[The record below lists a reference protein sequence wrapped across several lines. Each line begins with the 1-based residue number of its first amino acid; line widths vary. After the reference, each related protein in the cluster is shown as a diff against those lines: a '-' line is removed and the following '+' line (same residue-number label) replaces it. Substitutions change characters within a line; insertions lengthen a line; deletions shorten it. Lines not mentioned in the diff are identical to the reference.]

1 MSKKFIALFVA
12 FVMIFTLGINVFAA
26 NADMRLASGE
36 TAEMLD
42 NAAGNAAAGDTGKAS
57 GSAPGGNA
65 AQGETQ
71 QQTTNGQNSAQA
83 ADGHSTQGQA
93 AAQGA
98 DAQSAMPR
106 ATRTMDNSEAI
117 VEQNKT
123 KNNAMMNDELSED
136 TALSRYSSR
145 RVALPPDIQGTKY
158 EEAAEV
164 LGALGIMV
172 GDAEDGAFRP
182 NDNILRSEMAK
193 VAVYSVGLEDLANGA
208 NAPTRFPDVPR
219 DHWANGAINVAEQ
232 QGMVIGDD
240 VGTFRPDDPVLLQ
253 EAVTIVVR
261 ALGYEPVANDRGGY
275 PAGFMAVASE
285 NQLLKGIAAA
295 GATAAK
301 RGDVAQLVLNALTT
315 NLMEQTGFGSNV
327 VYEVVDKTLLY
338 DRLNVE
344 KAYGQI
350 TGTSETTLTGGSTA
364 ASDRIMINN
373 NTFIEGDTMAR
384 QYLGYNVVYYARVDS
399 TSDEKTL
406 ILVRPQDSKN
416 NVLTINARDIVSV
429 TGDTGANK
437 TVTYWRTNTN
447 DQNAKTA
454 SIVAEPVYIY
464 NGKYIATLSNEQLK
478 PATGNMIL
486 LDTDVNNVYD
496 IVFVNNFTN
505 LVVETVSTVT
515 GRVTDKYNNGSLLLD
530 PENTDVMFTL
540 VKDGVEIEPK
550 DLVEWNVIS
559 YTVSQDKQ
567 LIKAYVSTESVL
579 GRVTQITNDGFKIN
593 DSDTI
598 YKKAA
603 NYPNEINLRDEGRFY
618 LDIEGNIA
626 AVDQTATS
634 TGAAIR
640 GAYGYLTNAA
650 ITGTIDETIQFKIF
664 TAQGET
670 KVYDGASK
678 IRVNSTYGLT
688 PTEALGQFGKDGA
701 VTPQLITYEVNS
713 AGRLTGLDIA
723 VDKTGTG
730 AVNKGVFTKN
740 LAAADQVYK
749 SASGM
754 LGNVRVAANTVVFD
768 IPESAGTDTTRYAV
782 RSNTMFANNTPYDII
797 VYDLQEDFTAGA
809 IIVTSSTG
817 ITEAKSPIVLV
828 DEVAEAQN
836 EDYDAIDIV
845 YGLENSKHVE
855 LRSTDKNVFVK
866 GDAARLE
873 QGDIFQYSTNAQG
886 EVDQITLLFDRD
898 AKATEFTR
906 TIGTDLTLVYGRV
919 TKKFADSVNVSVN
932 GTVQNYS
939 TAGATVYEYNSQ
951 RKTGN
956 VSVVTAGDIEVF
968 EEGNEVRVFIKIFED
983 RVSEIVIV
991 R

>member
-1 MSKKFIALFVA
+1 MSKKLIALFVV
-12 FVMIFTLGINVFAA
+12 FTMIFTLGINVFAA
-26 NADMRLASGE
+26 NADMHFASGE

-42 NAAGNAAAGDTGKAS
+42 QTAGNAAAGGIGKTS
-57 GSAPGGNA
+57 GSTPGSDA
-65 AQGETQ
+65 AQGQTQ
-71 QQTTNGQNSAQA
+71 QQSTNGQTSAQT
-83 ADGHSTQGQA
+83 ADGQNT
-93 AAQGA
+93 
-98 DAQSAMPR
+98 MPR

-123 KNNAMMNDELSED
+123 KNNAMMNGELSENV
-136 TALSRYSSR
+136 ALSRYSSR
-145 RVALPPDIQGTKY
+145 RVALSPDIQGTKY

-182 NDNILRSEMAK
+182 NDSILRSEMAK
-193 VAVYSVGLEDLANGA
+193 VAVYSVGLEDVANGA
-208 NAPTRFPDVPR
+208 NTPTKFPDVVSN
-219 DHWANGAINVAEQ
+219 HWANGAINVAEQ
-232 QGMVIGDD
+232 QGMVVGDD

-261 ALGYEPVANDRGGY
+261 ALGYEPVAGDRGGY
-275 PAGFMAVASE
+275 PAGYMAVASE
-285 NQLLKGIAAA
+285 NQLLKGITAA
-295 GATAAK
+295 GATNAK
-301 RGDVAQLVLNALTT
+301 RGDIAQLVFNALTV

-344 KAYGQI
+344 KAYGQV

-364 ASDRIMINN
+364 AEDRIMINDS
-373 NTFIEGDTMAR
+373 TFIEGTTMAR
-384 QYLGYNVVYYARVDS
+384 EYLGYNVVYYARVDS

-406 ILVRPQDSKN
+406 ILVRPQNSKN
-416 NVLTINARDIVSV
+416 NVLTINAKDIVSV
-429 TGDTGANK
+429 TGETGENK
-437 TVTYWRTNTN
+437 TVTYWRANTN

-464 NGKYIATLSNEQLK
+464 NGKYIATMTNEQLI
-478 PATGNMIL
+478 PTTGNMIL

-496 IVFVNNFTN
+496 IVFVNHFTN

-530 PENTDVMFTL
+530 PENTEIMYTL
-540 VKDGVEIEPK
+540 VRNGVEIEPR
-550 DLVEWNVIS
+550 DLAEWNVIS

-618 LDIEGNIA
+618 LDVEGNVA

-664 TAQGET
+664 TAKGET
-670 KVYDGASK
+670 QIYDGAAK
-678 IRVNSTYGLT
+678 IRVNNTYGLT
-688 PTEALGQFGKDGA
+688 PTEALAQFGKDG
-701 VTPQLITYEVNS
+701 VVSPQLITYEVNS
-713 AGRLTGLDIA
+713 AGKLTGLDIA

-754 LGNVRVAANTVVFD
+754 LGNVRVTANTVVFD
-768 IPESAGTDTTRYAV
+768 IPADAGTDTTKYAV
-782 RSNTMFANNTPYDII
+782 RNNTMFSNNTPYDII

-809 IIVTSSTG
+809 VIVTSSTG

-828 DEVAEAQN
+828 DEIAEAQN

-845 YGLENSKHVE
+845 YGLENSREVE
-855 LRSTDKNVFVK
+855 LRSADKSVFVK
-866 GDAARLE
+866 GDGASLE

-898 AKATEFTR
+898 TKSTEFTK
-906 TIGTDLTLVYGRV
+906 TIGTDLMLVYGRV

-932 GTVQNYS
+932 GTIQNYS
-939 TAGATVYEYNSQ
+939 TEGASVYEYNSQ

-956 VSVVTAGDIEVF
+956 ISVVTAGDIEVF